1 MRVQMSERLKLTVVG
16 AILTVCFGWLPAAGA
31 DEPGAAERAG
41 KSIDHAAKSTE
52 KALKKAGEKTAEGI
66 ETAGKAVQ
74 KAGRKTG
81 EAVGSA
87 VESTGRA
94 LTHAGEKIKPTSDNK

>member
-1 MRVQMSERLKLTVVG
+1 MSQRVKLTVVG
-16 AILTVCFGWLPAAGA
+16 ALLTAFLGWLPVAGA
-31 DEPGAAERAG
+31 DESGPAERAG

-52 KALKKAGEKTAEGI
+52 AALKKAGEKTAEGI

-81 EAVGSA
+81 EAVGHA

-94 LTHAGEKIKPTSDNK
+94 LTHAGEKIKPTTDNK